1 MILTC
6 TVHKRPESGDG
17 GRWEETE
24 THRHVCEFFPVVM
37 SRKDSC
43 LLLSLTLR
51 LYCVLCSWQ
60 SMPSTPVTACTSLRL
75 CSIAHSARTGDEM
88 TWHSLIELHYFTFY
102 SKKVGEEWHEV
113 IQRRWEV
120 MELDGT
126 NDETEQ
132 NGGAIRWDGGR
143 LREMRRS
150 QKGSEE
156 INSQGKRVRRYNAWQ

>member
-1 MILTC
+1 M
-6 TVHKRPESGDG
+6 EGDG
-17 GRWEETE
+17 RRQRHTE
-24 THRHVCEFFPVVM
+24 KSVNSFLLWWAE
-37 SRKDSC
+37 KDSC

-102 SKKVGEEWHEV
+102 SEKVGEEWREV
-113 IQRRWEV
+113 IRRRWEV
-120 MELDGT
+120 MELDD
-126 NDETEQ
+126 DETEQ

-150 QKGSEE
+150 QRGSEE
-156 INSQGKRVRRYNAWQ
+156 INSRGKRVRWYNAW